1 MQRLHPPPAGSLL
14 CGSGAP
20 GAGEAPSA
28 EGKGDLQA
36 CSHAAA
42 GELST
47 VNLTGTRPKA
57 DVKHPEPIDAALSGV
72 QAEMRHVEGQV
83 AGLQS
88 AQSSAERHNLQLA
101 ERVAAAGEG
110 EARARL
116 EAGAARE
123 ELRRVRKDLLK
134 LRDEWNNLRALYE
147 ATKVREGW
155 DVYCANTLD

>member
-1 MQRLHPPPAGSLL
+1 ML
-14 CGSGAP
+14 
-20 GAGEAPSA
+20 
-28 EGKGDLQA
+28 KF
-36 CSHAAA
+36 
-42 GELST
+42 
-47 VNLTGTRPKA
+47 PKA
-57 DVKHPEPIDAALSGV
+57 AVKHPEPVDAPPSGM

-88 AQSSAERHNLQLA
+88 AQSIAERQNLQLA
-101 ERVAAAGEG
+101 EQVAAAGDS

-155 DVYCANTLD
+155 EVYCTNILGRAQGMRAERCMCTWPAEAAA

>member
-1 MQRLHPPPAGSLL
+1 M
-14 CGSGAP
+14 
-20 GAGEAPSA
+20 
-28 EGKGDLQA
+28 
-36 CSHAAA
+36 
-42 GELST
+42 
-47 VNLTGTRPKA
+47 
-57 DVKHPEPIDAALSGV
+57 KHPALIYAALSGM

-88 AQSSAERHNLQLA
+88 AQSLAERQNLQLA

-147 ATKVREGW
+147 ATKVRGGW
-155 DVYCANTLD
+155 GVHCTLE